1 MRLTADLLA
10 TDSSLPLHNDQGKV
24 CVTLWR
30 HAARWKCSD
39 AILDFRVL
47 GCEEVPLPEPE
58 PTEPV
63 VGALAR
69 LLRWT
74 RGAGTLIMLV
84 NPAEAVGV
92 EHIPVTEGVRLFGVT
107 TEADVRCWDALLS
120 TGQPVYGVAGTA
132 TLEVQ
137 SLKPTSAISALAYG
151 LFTSDCGL
159 TLTGLHEDRTGVV
172 YACDRP
178 TTASVIIRGGFEGG
192 ELRGAASEQVAWKD
206 RGNEGYARL
215 AIHDEAG
222 NFCLT
227 QPRFIVQARPAHG

>member
-10 TDSSLPLHNDQGKV
+10 TDTLLPLVDEQGAV
-24 CVTLWR
+24 RLQLWR
-30 HAARWKCSD
+30 FSARWTCRD
-39 AILDFRVL
+39 AVLDFRIL
-47 GCEEVPLPEPE
+47 ACEEIALPEPE

-69 LLRWT
+69 LVRWT
-74 RGAGTLIMLV
+74 RGTGALIMIV

-92 EHIPVTEGVRLFGVT
+92 EHIPMTEGVRLFGVT
-107 TEADVRCWDALLS
+107 SEADVRCWDAMLS
-120 TGQPVYGVAGTA
+120 TGQPVYGVVGTA

-159 TLTGLHEDRTGVV
+159 TLSGLHEDRSGVV
-172 YACDRP
+172 YVCDQS

-192 ELRGAASEQVAWKD
+192 ELHGEAGAQVAWKD

-215 AIHDEAG
+215 AIVDADGHS
-222 NFCLT
+222 CLT
-227 QPRFIVQARPAHG
+227 QPRFIVQARPHA

>member
-10 TDSSLPLHNDQGKV
+10 TDPLLPLFDEQGAV
-24 CVTLWR
+24 RLTLWR
-30 HAARWKCSD
+30 FSARWQCSD
-39 AILDFRVL
+39 ALLDFRVL
-47 GCEEVPLPEPE
+47 GCEEIALPEPE

-69 LLRWT
+69 LVRWT
-74 RGAGTLIMLV
+74 RGTGALILLV

-107 TEADVRCWDALLS
+107 NDADVRCWDALLS

-137 SLKPTSAISALAYG
+137 SVKPTSAISALAYG

-159 TLTGLHEDRTGVV
+159 TLSGLHEDRTGVV
-172 YACDRP
+172 YVCERA
-178 TTASVIIRGGFEGG
+178 TTAGVIIRGGFEGG
-192 ELRGAASEQVAWKD
+192 ELHGGPGAQVTWKD

-215 AIHDEAG
+215 LIADADG
-222 NFCLT
+222 RYCLT
-227 QPRFIVQARPAHG
+227 QPRFIVQARPHA